1 MLEKMK
7 WDTAYELW
15 KRGSYYLPNILNE
28 PLSAETIFTEYNQ
41 DGYFYGYDWLEN
53 TTVQERRQLIEND
66 LAGFFLFT
74 DATNKGTIHTAEM
87 LIEAQNEE
95 ELAAIWIAATGK
107 ELSENSTNNDIKRYA
122 YVLYMAAYDFLKS
135 RYNLWHHAMKKLV
148 PQILIPFSIQMNL
161 ACEDAE
167 TVMDLI
173 QMNTI
178 MLKGSYSILRYSSLK
193 EDEFPESHCRIDF

>member
-1 MLEKMK
+1 M
-7 WDTAYELW
+7 
-15 KRGSYYLPNILNE
+15 SS
-28 PLSAETIFTEYNQ
+28 LSLKITIEVIIYRIYFT
-41 DGYFYGYDWLEN
+41 
-53 TTVQERRQLIEND
+53 
-66 LAGFFLFT
+66 
-74 DATNKGTIHTAEM
+74 H
-87 LIEAQNEE
+87 
-95 ELAAIWIAATGK
+95 
-107 ELSENSTNNDIKRYA
+107 S
-122 YVLYMAAYDFLKS
+122 
-135 RYNLWHHAMKKLV
+135 YNLWHHAMKKLV